1 MIDLSH
7 IHPMLVHFP
16 IVYFI
21 TATVIFLFLAW
32 KSGNLAAREPLSMTG
47 GAALVLGV
55 LMAYLAAFFGDSAL
69 DIAVAKGFNKAPIE
83 RHELMAMITLTV
95 FSLLSVVLLAAIW
108 KKIPLTGRRAW
119 CFFAVSA
126 VGIVLLI
133 VTAYFG
139 GELVYHIGVNVDSVI
154 PVK

>member
-21 TATVIFLFLAW
+21 TAAVIFLFLAW
-32 KSGNLAAREPLSMTG
+32 KSGNLAARESLPVTG
-47 GAALVLGV
+47 CVALVLGL
-55 LMAYLAAFFGDSAL
+55 LMAYLAAIFGDISL
-69 DIAVAKGFNKAPIE
+69 DIAVAKGFDKAPIE
-83 RHELMAMITLTV
+83 RHELMAMITLTI
-95 FSLLSVVLLAAIW
+95 FSLLAAVLLAAIW

-119 CFFAVSA
+119 GFFAVSA

-139 GELVYHIGVNVDSVI
+139 GELVYHIGVNVDSFI

>member
-1 MIDLSH
+1 L
-7 IHPMLVHFP
+7 LRV
-16 IVYFI
+16 
-21 TATVIFLFLAW
+21 
-32 KSGNLAAREPLSMTG
+32 
-47 GAALVLGV
+47 
-55 LMAYLAAFFGDSAL
+55 
-69 DIAVAKGFNKAPIE
+69 AVAKGFDKAPIE
-83 RHELMAMITLTV
+83 RHELMAMITLTI
-95 FSLLSVVLLAAIW
+95 FSLLSAVLLAAIW

-119 CFFAVSA
+119 VFFALSA